1 MVITINEL
9 LKKYP
14 SSNTEEI
21 KAGLREMMQSIVLIG
36 LSKGGFFSQASFYGG
51 TALRIF
57 YGLNRYSEDLDFT
70 LNEKNE
76 NFSLEPYFPFIKNVG
91 ISYGLDFEIVSKPKK
106 IKTPVESAF
115 AKINTYETFI
125 HLKMNQDLTNILH
138 KDEVM
143 RIKFEVDC
151 NPSLGFNIESK
162 WIDLPEFAPIA
173 ALDESSLFAGK
184 IHAILCRNYK
194 NNVKGRDY
202 YDFLFYVQ
210 RRTKPNMVYLKNK
223 LIESKRLSPND
234 PFDMIILKELL
245 KERFLVTDYEQVKTD
260 VVRFLFTNEDLSFY
274 SADFFIAMLD
284 KI

>member
-1 MVITINEL
+1 MVKTISEL

-14 SSNTEEI
+14 SSNIEEI
-21 KAGLREMMQSIVLIG
+21 KAALREIIQSIVLIG
-36 LSKGGFFSQASFYGG
+36 LSKGGFFSKASFYGG

-70 LNEKNE
+70 LNEKME
-76 NFSLEPYFPFIKNVG
+76 DFSLEPYFPLIKEVG
-91 ISYGLDFEIVSKPKK
+91 VSYGLDFDIISKPKK
-106 IKTPVESAF
+106 AKTPVESAF

-125 HLKMNQDLTNILH
+125 HLRMNQDLINILH

-151 NPSLGFNIESK
+151 NPALGFNIENK
-162 WIDLPEFAPIA
+162 WVDLPEFAPIVV
-173 ALDESSLFAGK
+173 LDESSLFAGK

-202 YDFLFYVQ
+202 YDFLFYIQ
-210 RRTKPNMVYLKNK
+210 RRVKPNMTYLRNK
-223 LIESKRLSPND
+223 LIESGKLSPD
-234 PFDMIILKELL
+234 DLFDMFILKELL
-245 KERFLVTDYEQVKTD
+245 KKRFLVTDYNQVRTD
-260 VVRFLFTNEDLSFY
+260 VTRFLFVNEDLSFY
-274 SADFFIAMLD
+274 SAEFFIAMLD